1 MSCDIAQLL
10 VFTVC
15 FIFSKAPHFSEG
27 TAGIMAQPRKNIIV
41 LGGSYGGL
49 SVAHYALKHVISQ
62 APNSEAFQVIL
73 ISTSSQAF
81 CRPSCP
87 RAMLSDD
94 LFPQDKL
101 FIDIETQFVQYAKS
115 GNFQFVKGTAIK
127 LDHAQRIVI
136 VKMDRSENLQQL
148 AFHGLVISTGAST
161 PSPLLGLIQDEVFLR
176 ECWSSL
182 RKAIF
187 GARNIVIS
195 GGGPT
200 SIETAGEL
208 GEYLNGRLG
217 PFRARQTHRRANI
230 TVITSSSKILPALRQ
245 SIADKA
251 EKLLAGIGVTVIKNA
266 RVKAVMPAGAGRDP
280 ELLTSKATV
289 VLEDGNVINAD
300 LYIPATGTT
309 PNTGFISDRSLLVA
323 DGRVNT
329 NPSTLRVDCAG
340 PETRIYAIGD
350 ASSYA
355 RPAVHN
361 ILSAVPILCASMKQD
376 LLFEGSH
383 QKDLSVGAGR
393 VFEEDTRETQLVPIG
408 TTKGVGAAMGVQL
421 PSFLVWL
428 LKGRDY
434 WLWTTASLWNGKKWN
449 K

>member
-1 MSCDIAQLL
+1 
-10 VFTVC
+10 
-15 FIFSKAPHFSEG
+15 
-27 TAGIMAQPRKNIIV
+27 MAQSPKNIII

-49 SVAHYALKHVISQ
+49 SVAHYTIKHIIAK
-62 APNSEAFQVIL
+62 APNKQIFRVIL

-94 LFPQDKL
+94 MFPQDKL
-101 FIDIETQFVQYAKS
+101 FVDIQTQFQHYEDDIH
-115 GNFQFVKGTAIK
+115 FQFIKGTATH
-127 LDHAQRIVI
+127 LDHEQRIVTI
-136 VKMDRSENLQQL
+136 KKGSDTSQEL
-148 AFHGLVISTGAST
+148 AFHALVIATGAST
-161 PSPLLGLIQDEVFLR
+161 SSPLFGFIQDEAFLR
-176 ECWSSL
+176 ESWSSL
-182 RKAIF
+182 RKALPA
-187 GARNIVIS
+187 ARNIVIS

-200 SIETAGEL
+200 SVETAGEL
-208 GEYLNGRLG
+208 GQFLNGR
-217 PFRARQTHRRANI
+217 PSSIRSRRNSARANI
-230 TVITSSSKILPALRQ
+230 TIITSSSKILPNLGQ

-251 EKLLAGIGVTVIKNA
+251 EKLLADVGVSVIKNA
-266 RVKAVMPAGAGRDP
+266 RVRTVTPTGAGSDL
-280 ELLTSKATV
+280 ELLTSETTV
-289 VLEDGNVINAD
+289 VLEDGRTIDAD

-309 PNTGFISDRSLLVA
+309 PNTGFISDRSLLTT

-340 PETRIYAIGD
+340 PGSRIYSIGD

-361 ILSAVPILCASMKQD
+361 ILSAVPVLCASLKHD
-376 LLFEGSH
+376 LLFEGDH
-383 QKDLSVGAGR
+383 QEDPSAGGGR

-408 TTKGVGAAMGVQL
+408 TTKGVGAAMGAQL

-434 WLWTTASLWNGKKWN
+434 WLWTTGNLWNGKKWN
-449 K
+449 KES

>member
-1 MSCDIAQLL
+1 
-10 VFTVC
+10 
-15 FIFSKAPHFSEG
+15 
-27 TAGIMAQPRKNIIV
+27 MARPRKNIVI

-62 APNSEAFQVIL
+62 APSSKAFQVIL

-94 LFPQDKL
+94 MFPQDKL
-101 FIDIETQFVQYAKS
+101 FVDIETQFDQYTKS
-115 GNFQFVKGTAIK
+115 GTFQFVKGTAIN
-127 LDHAQRIVI
+127 LDHGQRIVT
-136 VKMDRSENLQQL
+136 VKIDRSDNLQRL
-148 AFHGLVISTGAST
+148 AFHGLIIATGAST

-182 RKAIF
+182 RKAIS
-187 GARNIVIS
+187 GARTIVIS

-208 GEYLNGRLG
+208 GEYLNGRPG
-217 PFRARQTHRRANI
+217 PFRTRQTHPRVHI

-251 EKLLAGIGVTVIKNA
+251 EKILAGVGVTVIKNA
-266 RVKAVMPAGAGRDP
+266 RVKAVLPAGAGRDL
-280 ELLTSKATV
+280 ELLASWATV
-289 VLEDGNVINAD
+289 VLEDGKAIDAD

-309 PNTGFISDRSLLVA
+309 PNTGFISDTSLLVA

-340 PETRIYAIGD
+340 PDSRIYAIGD

-361 ILSAVPILCASMKQD
+361 ILSAIPILCASMKHD
-376 LLFEGSH
+376 LRLEGNH
-383 QKDLSVGAGR
+383 QKDLSAGAGR

-434 WLWTTASLWNGKKWN
+434 WLWTTGGLWNGKKWN
-449 K
+449 KGS